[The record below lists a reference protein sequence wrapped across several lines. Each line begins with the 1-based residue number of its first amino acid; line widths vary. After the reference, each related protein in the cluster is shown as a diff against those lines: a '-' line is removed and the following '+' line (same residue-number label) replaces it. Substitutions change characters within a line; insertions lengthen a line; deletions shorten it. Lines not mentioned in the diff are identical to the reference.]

1 MLNINS
7 FFNSFSNFFSKSVF
21 KSFSKLFSRR
31 SKYQLVKNQEPAL
44 TREEQLKIK
53 YHELTKQINNLQSR
67 IDNTADE
74 LMIDALQ
81 DGITMYSK
89 LRASIYFELKNV

>member
-7 FFNSFSNFFSKSVF
+7 FSKSVF
-21 KSFSKLFSRR
+21 KSFSKLFSHCF
-31 SKYQLVKNQEPAL
+31 KYQLVKNQEPVL

-53 YHELTKQINNLQSR
+53 YHELTRRINNLQSC

-74 LMIDALQ
+74 LIIDALQ

-89 LRASIYFELKNV
+89 LRASIYFELKSV